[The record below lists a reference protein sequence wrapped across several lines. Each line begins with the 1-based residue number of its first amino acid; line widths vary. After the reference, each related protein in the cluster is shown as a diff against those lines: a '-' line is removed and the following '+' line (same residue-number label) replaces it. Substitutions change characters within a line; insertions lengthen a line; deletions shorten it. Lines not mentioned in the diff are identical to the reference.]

1 MSLNFPQQNRYAAI
15 EDRAPAASRA
25 FAILRYLAANGPSTL
40 SEIVD
45 GTGFNKSTTHYLLQT
60 LTRQDAVELDISI
73 RRYRLGIG
81 LIELGAAASE
91 GLTEV
96 GVAKRY
102 LSRIL
107 ELFNVTI
114 VLYQRA
120 SPSEV
125 VLVDKIERV
134 SRVRIT
140 LQMGIRV
147 PIQGGSFG
155 RAFLAFDPPS
165 LVDTLLVN
173 GLQAFTPVSV
183 TDVEQFRSELDDV
196 RRLGWAFDREGF
208 ALGVSTVAAPIFGAH
223 GSVRLVAAAV
233 GFSSVMTDEVAED
246 CGSVLREICDEI
258 STNRHCGWRSG
269 RAGSSDR
276 TAAGRQEYDR
286 RRRRRGW
293 GCGRSGL
300 R

>member
-1 MSLNFPQQNRYAAI
+1 MRIWGSLMGLEFSQQKLEVPA
-15 EDRAPAASRA
+15 EDRAPAATRA
-25 FAILRYLAANGPSTL
+25 FAILRYLASNGPSTL
-40 SEIVD
+40 REIVD

-60 LTRQDAVELDISI
+60 LARQNVVELEISI

-114 VLYQRA
+114 VLYQRV

-155 RAFLAFDPPS
+155 RAFLAFDPPG

-196 RRLGWAFDREGF
+196 RRLGWAFDRQGF

-223 GSVRLVAAAV
+223 GSVRQSQPPL
-233 GFSSVMTDEVAED
+233 GFPA
-246 CGSVLREICDEI
+246 
-258 STNRHCGWRSG
+258 
-269 RAGSSDR
+269 
-276 TAAGRQEYDR
+276 
-286 RRRRRGW
+286 
-293 GCGRSGL
+293 
-300 R
+300 